1 MRRANEP
8 LIKPVP
14 PKPAT
19 RADVVALAGKKV
31 AA

>member
-1 MRRANEP
+1 MLLANEP
-8 LIKPVP
+8 IKPVP

>member
-1 MRRANEP
+1 MLLANEP